1 MIVVK
6 IYNSMET
13 ELTNDEG
20 PVSENLKI
28 FRHFYYAKMCNL
40 IGLNG
45 VTKEYVDSLTAPD
58 FECTYIDIR
67 SGGFAELHFERI
79 VPKTVSMGASLA
91 VSPLHA
97 DVTHE
102 LRVSE
107 EIVSATSEET
117 EASTD
122 KEALIESINK
132 VIKETPDV
140 PETTEVPETPVPVKR
155 GRGRPKKNQ

>member
-6 IYNSMET
+6 FYNSMET

-20 PVSENLKI
+20 PVSENLKL

-45 VTKEYVDSLTAPD
+45 VTKEYVNSLTAPD
-58 FECTYIDIR
+58 FECTYIDVR
-67 SGGFAELHFERI
+67 NGGFAELHFERI
-79 VPKTVSMGASLA
+79 VPKPVATV
-91 VSPLHA
+91 
-97 DVTHE
+97 HE
-102 LRVSE
+102 TKVE
-107 EIVSATSEET
+107 EPEEP

-132 VIKETPDV
+132 VIEETPDA
-140 PETTEVPETPVPVKR
+140 PETPEVPETHAPVKR

>member
-6 IYNSMET
+6 FYNSMET

-20 PVSENLKI
+20 PVSENLKL

-40 IGLNG
+40 IGLNSI
-45 VTKEYVDSLTAPD
+45 TKEYVNSLTAPD
-58 FECTYIDIR
+58 FECTYIDVR

-79 VPKTVSMGASLA
+79 VPKPA
-91 VSPLHA
+91 VP
-97 DVTHE
+97 VQETK
-102 LRVSE
+102 VE
-107 EIVSATSEET
+107 EP

-132 VIKETPDV
+132 VIEETPDA
-140 PETTEVPETPVPVKR
+140 PETPEVPETPAPVKR

>member
-6 IYNSMET
+6 FYNSMET

-20 PVSENLKI
+20 PVSENLKL

-40 IGLNG
+40 IGLSG
-45 VTKEYVDSLTAPD
+45 VTKEYVNSLTAPD
-58 FECTYIDIR
+58 FECTYIDVR
-67 SGGFAELHFERI
+67 NGGFAELHFERI
-79 VPKTVSMGASLA
+79 VPKPAATV
-91 VSPLHA
+91 
-97 DVTHE
+97 HE
-102 LRVSE
+102 TKVE
-107 EIVSATSEET
+107 EPEEH

-132 VIKETPDV
+132 VIEETPDA
-140 PETTEVPETPVPVKR
+140 PETPEVPETPAPVKR

>member
-1 MIVVK
+1 
-6 IYNSMET
+6 MET

-20 PVSENLKI
+20 PVSENLKL

-45 VTKEYVDSLTAPD
+45 VTKEYVNSLTAPD
-58 FECTYIDIR
+58 FECTYIDVR

-79 VPKTVSMGASLA
+79 VPKPAAPVQETVETK
-91 VSPLHA
+91 V
-97 DVTHE
+97 
-102 LRVSE
+102 
-107 EIVSATSEET
+107 EET

-132 VIKETPDV
+132 VIEETPDA
-140 PETTEVPETPVPVKR
+140 PETPEVPETPTPVKR

>member
-1 MIVVK
+1 
-6 IYNSMET
+6 MET

-20 PVSENLKI
+20 PVSENLKL

-45 VTKEYVDSLTAPD
+45 VTKEYVNSLTAPD
-58 FECTYIDIR
+58 FECTYIDVR
-67 SGGFAELHFERI
+67 NGGFAELHFERI
-79 VPKTVSMGASLA
+79 VPKPAAPVEETVETK
-91 VSPLHA
+91 V
-97 DVTHE
+97 
-102 LRVSE
+102 
-107 EIVSATSEET
+107 EET

-132 VIKETPDV
+132 VIEETPDA
-140 PETTEVPETPVPVKR
+140 PETPEVPETPAPVKR

>member
-1 MIVVK
+1 
-6 IYNSMET
+6 MET

-20 PVSENLKI
+20 PVSENLKL

-45 VTKEYVDSLTAPD
+45 VTKEYVNSLTAPD
-58 FECTYIDIR
+58 FECTYIDVR
-67 SGGFAELHFERI
+67 NGGFAELHFERI
-79 VPKTVSMGASLA
+79 VPKPTAPVHETVETK
-91 VSPLHA
+91 V
-97 DVTHE
+97 
-102 LRVSE
+102 E
-107 EIVSATSEET
+107 EP

-132 VIKETPDV
+132 VIEETPDA
-140 PETTEVPETPVPVKR
+140 PETPEVPETPAPVKR

>member
-6 IYNSMET
+6 FYNSMET

-20 PVSENLKI
+20 PVSENLKL

-40 IGLNG
+40 IGMNG
-45 VTKEYVDSLTAPD
+45 VTKEYVNSLTAPD
-58 FECTYIDIR
+58 FECTYIDVR
-67 SGGFAELHFERI
+67 NGGFAELHFERI
-79 VPKTVSMGASLA
+79 VPKPA
-91 VSPLHA
+91 VP
-97 DVTHE
+97 VQETK
-102 LRVSE
+102 VE
-107 EIVSATSEET
+107 EPEEP

-132 VIKETPDV
+132 VIEETPDA
-140 PETTEVPETPVPVKR
+140 PETPEVPETHAPVKR

>member
-6 IYNSMET
+6 FYNSMET

-20 PVSENLKI
+20 PVSENLKL

-45 VTKEYVDSLTAPD
+45 VTKEYVNSLTAPD
-58 FECTYIDIR
+58 FECTYIDVR
-67 SGGFAELHFERI
+67 NGGFAELHFERI
-79 VPKTVSMGASLA
+79 VPKSAAPVQETNV
-91 VSPLHA
+91 
-97 DVTHE
+97 
-102 LRVSE
+102 E
-107 EIVSATSEET
+107 EPEEP

-132 VIKETPDV
+132 VIEETPDA
-140 PETTEVPETPVPVKR
+140 PETPEVPETPATVKR

>member
-6 IYNSMET
+6 FYNSMET

-20 PVSENLKI
+20 PVSENLKL

-45 VTKEYVDSLTAPD
+45 VTKEYVNSLTAPD
-58 FECTYIDIR
+58 FECTYIDVR
-67 SGGFAELHFERI
+67 NGGFAELHFERI
-79 VPKTVSMGASLA
+79 VPKSVAPVQETKV
-91 VSPLHA
+91 
-97 DVTHE
+97 
-102 LRVSE
+102 E
-107 EIVSATSEET
+107 EPEEP

-132 VIKETPDV
+132 VIEETPDA
-140 PETTEVPETPVPVKR
+140 PETPEVPETLATVKR

>member
-1 MIVVK
+1 
-6 IYNSMET
+6 MET

-20 PVSENLKI
+20 PVSENLKL

-45 VTKEYVDSLTAPD
+45 VTKEYVNSLTAPD
-58 FECTYIDIR
+58 FECTYIDVR
-67 SGGFAELHFERI
+67 NGGFAELHFERI
-79 VPKTVSMGASLA
+79 VPKPA
-91 VSPLHA
+91 VP
-97 DVTHE
+97 VQETK
-102 LRVSE
+102 VE
-107 EIVSATSEET
+107 EP

-132 VIKETPDV
+132 VIEETPDA
-140 PETTEVPETPVPVKR
+140 PETPEVPETPAPVKR

>member
-6 IYNSMET
+6 FYNSMET

-20 PVSENLKI
+20 QVSENLKL

-45 VTKEYVDSLTAPD
+45 VTKEYVNSLTAPD
-58 FECTYIDIR
+58 FECTYVDVR

-79 VPKTVSMGASLA
+79 VPKPEAPVQETVETN
-91 VSPLHA
+91 
-97 DVTHE
+97 VTE
-102 LRVSE
+102 SE
-107 EIVSATSEET
+107 EP

-122 KEALIESINK
+122 KESINK
-132 VIKETPDV
+132 VIEETPDAPKT
-140 PETTEVPETPVPVKR
+140 PEVSETPAPVKR

>member
-1 MIVVK
+1 MIVVNF
-6 IYNSMET
+6 YNSMET

-20 PVSENLKI
+20 PVSENLKL

-45 VTKEYVDSLTAPD
+45 VTKEYVNSLTAPD
-58 FECTYIDIR
+58 FECTYIDVR
-67 SGGFAELHFERI
+67 NGGFAELHFERI
-79 VPKTVSMGASLA
+79 VPKPA
-91 VSPLHA
+91 VP
-97 DVTHE
+97 VQETK
-102 LRVSE
+102 VE
-107 EIVSATSEET
+107 EP

-132 VIKETPDV
+132 VIEETPDA
-140 PETTEVPETPVPVKR
+140 PETPEVPETPAPVKR

>member
-1 MIVVK
+1 
-6 IYNSMET
+6 MET

-20 PVSENLKI
+20 PVSENLKL
-28 FRHFYYAKMCNL
+28 FRHFYYTKMCNL

-79 VPKTVSMGASLA
+79 LPKPAAPVQETVETK
-91 VSPLHA
+91 VEEPEEPEE
-97 DVTHE
+97 HE
-102 LRVSE
+102 
-107 EIVSATSEET
+107 T
-117 EASTD
+117 STD

-132 VIKETPDV
+132 VIEETHDAPETP
-140 PETTEVPETPVPVKR
+140 EVPETPAPVKR

>member
-1 MIVVK
+1 
-6 IYNSMET
+6 MET

-20 PVSENLKI
+20 PVSENLKL

-45 VTKEYVDSLTAPD
+45 VTKEYVNTLTAPD
-58 FECTYIDIR
+58 FECTYIDVR

-79 VPKTVSMGASLA
+79 VPKPAAPVQETVETK
-91 VSPLHA
+91 V
-97 DVTHE
+97 
-102 LRVSE
+102 
-107 EIVSATSEET
+107 EET

-132 VIKETPDV
+132 VIEETPDA
-140 PETTEVPETPVPVKR
+140 PETPEVPETPAPVKR

>member
-1 MIVVK
+1 
-6 IYNSMET
+6 MET

-20 PVSENLKI
+20 PVSENLKL
-28 FRHFYYAKMCNL
+28 FRHFYYTKMCNL

-58 FECTYIDIR
+58 FECTYIDVR

-79 VPKTVSMGASLA
+79 LPKPAAPVQETKV
-91 VSPLHA
+91 
-97 DVTHE
+97 
-102 LRVSE
+102 E
-107 EIVSATSEET
+107 EPEEP

-132 VIKETPDV
+132 VIEETPDA
-140 PETTEVPETPVPVKR
+140 PETPEVPETPATVKR
-155 GRGRPKKNQ
+155 GRGRPKKN

>member
-6 IYNSMET
+6 FYNSMET

-20 PVSENLKI
+20 PVSENLKL
-28 FRHFYYAKMCNL
+28 FRHFYYTKMCNL

-58 FECTYIDIR
+58 FECTYIDVR

-79 VPKTVSMGASLA
+79 LPKPAAPVQETVETK
-91 VSPLHA
+91 VEEPEE
-97 DVTHE
+97 HE
-102 LRVSE
+102 
-107 EIVSATSEET
+107 T
-117 EASTD
+117 STD

-132 VIKETPDV
+132 VIEETHDA
-140 PETTEVPETPVPVKR
+140 PETPEVPKTPAPVKR

>member
-6 IYNSMET
+6 FYNSMEI

-20 PVSENLKI
+20 PVSENLKL

-45 VTKEYVDSLTAPD
+45 VTKEYVNSLTAPD
-58 FECTYIDIR
+58 FECTYIDVR
-67 SGGFAELHFERI
+67 NGGFVELHFERI
-79 VPKTVSMGASLA
+79 VPKSAATVYETKVEA
-91 VSPLHA
+91 P
-97 DVTHE
+97 
-102 LRVSE
+102 E
-107 EIVSATSEET
+107 EP

-132 VIKETPDV
+132 VIEETPDA
-140 PETTEVPETPVPVKR
+140 PETPEVPETPAPVKR

>member
-1 MIVVK
+1 
-6 IYNSMET
+6 MET

-20 PVSENLKI
+20 PVSENLKL

-45 VTKEYVDSLTAPD
+45 VTKEYVNSLTAPD
-58 FECTYIDIR
+58 FECTYIDVR

-79 VPKTVSMGASLA
+79 VPKPAAPVQETVETK
-91 VSPLHA
+91 V
-97 DVTHE
+97 
-102 LRVSE
+102 E
-107 EIVSATSEET
+107 ES

-132 VIKETPDV
+132 VIEETPDA
-140 PETTEVPETPVPVKR
+140 PETPEVPETPAPVKR

>member
-1 MIVVK
+1 
-6 IYNSMET
+6 MET

-20 PVSENLKI
+20 PVSENLKL

-45 VTKEYVDSLTAPD
+45 MTKEYVNSLTAPD
-58 FECTYIDIR
+58 FECTYIDVR

-79 VPKTVSMGASLA
+79 VPKPTVSCT
-91 VSPLHA
+91 
-97 DVTHE
+97 VTAE
-102 LRVSE
+102 TKVE
-107 EIVSATSEET
+107 EPEEP

-132 VIKETPDV
+132 VIEETPDA
-140 PETTEVPETPVPVKR
+140 PETLEVPETPAPVKR

>member
-6 IYNSMET
+6 FYNSMET

-20 PVSENLKI
+20 PVSENLKL
-28 FRHFYYAKMCNL
+28 FRHFYYTKMCNL

-58 FECTYIDIR
+58 FECTYIDVR

-79 VPKTVSMGASLA
+79 LPKPAAPVQETVETK
-91 VSPLHA
+91 VEE
-97 DVTHE
+97 HE
-102 LRVSE
+102 
-107 EIVSATSEET
+107 T
-117 EASTD
+117 STD

-132 VIKETPDV
+132 VIEETHDAQETP
-140 PETTEVPETPVPVKR
+140 EVPETPAPVKR

>member
-6 IYNSMET
+6 FYNSMET

-20 PVSENLKI
+20 PVSENLKL

-45 VTKEYVDSLTAPD
+45 VTKEYVNSLTAPD
-58 FECTYIDIR
+58 FECTYIDVR
-67 SGGFAELHFERI
+67 NGGFAELHFERI
-79 VPKTVSMGASLA
+79 VPKPAATV
-91 VSPLHA
+91 
-97 DVTHE
+97 HE
-102 LRVSE
+102 TKVE
-107 EIVSATSEET
+107 EPEEH

-132 VIKETPDV
+132 VIEETPDA
-140 PETTEVPETPVPVKR
+140 PETPEVPETPAPVKR

>member
-1 MIVVK
+1 MIVVNF
-6 IYNSMET
+6 YNSMET
-13 ELTNDEG
+13 ELTTNEG
-20 PVSENLKI
+20 PVSENLKL

-45 VTKEYVDSLTAPD
+45 VTKEYVNSLTAPD
-58 FECTYIDIR
+58 FECTYIDVR

-79 VPKTVSMGASLA
+79 VPKTEVP
-91 VSPLHA
+91 VQKT
-97 DVTHE
+97 VETK
-102 LRVSE
+102 VE
-107 EIVSATSEET
+107 EPKEP

-132 VIKETPDV
+132 VIEETPDA
-140 PETTEVPETPVPVKR
+140 PEVPETPAPVKR

>member
-6 IYNSMET
+6 FYNSMET

-20 PVSENLKI
+20 PVSENLKL

-45 VTKEYVDSLTAPD
+45 VTKEYVNSLTAPD
-58 FECTYIDIR
+58 FECTYIDVR
-67 SGGFAELHFERI
+67 NGGFAELHFERI
-79 VPKTVSMGASLA
+79 VPKPAATV
-91 VSPLHA
+91 
-97 DVTHE
+97 HE
-102 LRVSE
+102 TKVE
-107 EIVSATSEET
+107 EP

-132 VIKETPDV
+132 VIEETPDAL
-140 PETTEVPETPVPVKR
+140 ETPEVPETSAPVKR

>member
-1 MIVVK
+1 MIVVNF
-6 IYNSMET
+6 YNSMET
-13 ELTNDEG
+13 ELTTNEG
-20 PVSENLKI
+20 PVSENLKL

-45 VTKEYVDSLTAPD
+45 VTKEYVNSLTAPD
-58 FECTYIDIR
+58 FECTYIDVR

-79 VPKTVSMGASLA
+79 VPKPAAPVQETKV
-91 VSPLHA
+91 
-97 DVTHE
+97 
-102 LRVSE
+102 E
-107 EIVSATSEET
+107 EPEEP

-132 VIKETPDV
+132 VIEETPDV
-140 PETTEVPETPVPVKR
+140 PETPEVPETPAPVKR

>member
-1 MIVVK
+1 MIVVNF
-6 IYNSMET
+6 YNSMET
-13 ELTNDEG
+13 ELTTNEG
-20 PVSENLKI
+20 PVSENLKL

-45 VTKEYVDSLTAPD
+45 VTKEYVNSLTAPD
-58 FECTYIDIR
+58 FECTYIDVR

-79 VPKTVSMGASLA
+79 VPKSAAPVQETKV
-91 VSPLHA
+91 
-97 DVTHE
+97 
-102 LRVSE
+102 E
-107 EIVSATSEET
+107 EPEEP

-132 VIKETPDV
+132 VIEETPDA
-140 PETTEVPETPVPVKR
+140 PETPEVPETPAPVKR

>member
-1 MIVVK
+1 MIVVNF
-6 IYNSMET
+6 YNSMET
-13 ELTNDEG
+13 ELTTNEG
-20 PVSENLKI
+20 PVSENLKL

-45 VTKEYVDSLTAPD
+45 ITKEYVNSLTAPD
-58 FECTYIDIR
+58 FECTYIDVR

-79 VPKTVSMGASLA
+79 VPKPAAPVQETKI
-91 VSPLHA
+91 
-97 DVTHE
+97 
-102 LRVSE
+102 E
-107 EIVSATSEET
+107 EPEVP

-132 VIKETPDV
+132 VIEETPDA
-140 PETTEVPETPVPVKR
+140 PETPEVPETPAPVKR

>member
-1 MIVVK
+1 
-6 IYNSMET
+6 MET

-20 PVSENLKI
+20 PVSENLKL

-45 VTKEYVDSLTAPD
+45 VTKEYVNSLTAPD
-58 FECTYIDIR
+58 FECTYIDVR
-67 SGGFAELHFERI
+67 NGGFAELHFERI
-79 VPKTVSMGASLA
+79 VPKLAAPVQETV
-91 VSPLHA
+91 
-97 DVTHE
+97 
-102 LRVSE
+102 
-107 EIVSATSEET
+107 EET

-132 VIKETPDV
+132 VIEETPDA
-140 PETTEVPETPVPVKR
+140 PETPEVPETPAPVKR